1 MNKVEPRIMSGFMEL
16 TPDMQIKFNYIYD
29 TIRQTYESFGFLPI
43 DTPVLEYSEILL
55 AKAGGETEK
64 QIYSFKKG
72 DSDIS
77 MRFDLTVPLSRYVS
91 QHMNDITFPFKRYQ
105 MGKVYRGER
114 PQKGRFREFYQC
126 DIDIIGNGELS
137 IAYDA
142 ELPCIIYNVFKKLD
156 FGEFVIKVNN
166 RKILNGFFAS
176 LGLSDKIT
184 DILRI
189 VDKIDKIGTQIVKE
203 ELIKIGVSAE
213 DADKILYF
221 ISISGSNDEII
232 EKLYSLNISDE
243 VFNTGLE
250 EIKTLINYLRL
261 FNIPENNFKI
271 ELSIARGLDYYTGTV
286 YETNLVEHPELGSI
300 CSGGRYDNL
309 TSYYSNQTM
318 PGVGVSIGLTRLFDQ
333 LMQSGLLDRIKID
346 TSISKV
352 LIVDADNCN
361 FEYITNVANKVRE
374 SGINADIY
382 YGDKALKNKM
392 KYANKLNI
400 PFVIIVGEDEIKDNK
415 VVIKNMLKNTQTI
428 VDIEK
433 IEDTLLDRCNDK

>member
-16 TPDMQIKFNYIYD
+16 TPEMQIKFNYIYD

-189 VDKIDKIGTQIVKE
+189 VDKIDKIGAQNVKE

-243 VFNTGLE
+243 VFNTGIE

-361 FEYITNVANKVRE
+361 FEYITDVANKVRE

-400 PFVIIVGEDEIKDNK
+400 PFVIIVGENEKNNNQVTLKDM
-415 VVIKNMLKNTQTI
+415 VTGEQGQIS
-428 VDIEK
+428 IEEAISK
-433 IEDTLLDRCNDK
+433 IIG

>member
-243 VFNTGLE
+243 VFNTGIE

-400 PFVIIVGEDEIKDNK
+400 PFVIIVGENEKNNNQVTLKDM
-415 VVIKNMLKNTQTI
+415 VTGEQSQIS
-428 VDIEK
+428 IEEAISK
-433 IEDTLLDRCNDK
+433 IIG

>member
-1 MNKVEPRIMSGFMEL
+1 MNKVEPRIMAGFMEL
-16 TPDMQIKFNYIYD
+16 TPELQIKFNYMYD

-43 DTPVLEYSEILL
+43 DTPILEYSEILL

-64 QIYSFKKG
+64 QIYSFQKG
-72 DSDIS
+72 DTDIS

-91 QHMNDITFPFKRYQ
+91 QHVNDIAFPFKRYQ
-105 MGKVYRGER
+105 IGKVYRGER

-142 ELPCIIYNVFKKLD
+142 ELPCIIYQVFKKLN

-166 RKILNGFFAS
+166 RKILNGFFSS
-176 LGLSDKIT
+176 LGLSEKIT

-189 VDKIDKIGTQIVKE
+189 VDKIDKIGAENVKE
-203 ELIKIGVSAE
+203 ELIKIGVSGE
-213 DADKILYF
+213 DSDKILYF
-221 ISISGSNDEII
+221 ISINGSNDEIV
-232 EKLYSLNISDE
+232 EKLRNMNINNE
-243 VFNTGLE
+243 VFTKGID
-250 EIKTLINYLRL
+250 EIKAVIDYLRL
-261 FNIPENNFKI
+261 FNVPENNFKI

-309 TSYYSNQTM
+309 TSYYSNQNM

-333 LMQSGLLDRIKID
+333 LIDSGLLEKIQIEP
-346 TSISKV
+346 SISKV

-361 FEYITNVANKVRE
+361 FEYITKIANEFRKND
-374 SGINADIY
+374 INCDVY
-382 YGDKALKNKM
+382 YGQKQLKNKM
-392 KYANKLNI
+392 KYANKLLI
-400 PFVIIVGEDEIKDNK
+400 PYVVIIGENEKNSNQ
-415 VVIKNMLKNTQTI
+415 VTIKNMDNGEQILTSIGEAIAIIK
-428 VDIEK
+428 K
-433 IEDTLLDRCNDK
+433 

>member
-29 TIRQTYESFGFLPI
+29 TIRKTYESFGFLPI

-189 VDKIDKIGTQIVKE
+189 VDKIDKIGAQNVKE

-243 VFNTGLE
+243 VFNTGIE

-400 PFVIIVGEDEIKDNK
+400 PFVIIVGENEKNNNQVTLKDM
-415 VVIKNMLKNTQTI
+415 VTGEQGQIS
-428 VDIEK
+428 IEEAISK
-433 IEDTLLDRCNDK
+433 IIG

>member
-29 TIRQTYESFGFLPI
+29 TIRKTYESFGFLPI

-189 VDKIDKIGTQIVKE
+189 VDKIDKIGAQNVKE

-243 VFNTGLE
+243 VFNTGIE

-400 PFVIIVGEDEIKDNK
+400 PFVIIVGENEKNNNQVTLKDM
-415 VVIKNMLKNTQTI
+415 VTGEQSQIS
-428 VDIEK
+428 IEEAISK
-433 IEDTLLDRCNDK
+433 IIG

>member
-29 TIRQTYESFGFLPI
+29 TIRKTYESFGFLPI

-189 VDKIDKIGTQIVKE
+189 VDKIDKIGAQNVKE

-243 VFNTGLE
+243 VFNTGIE

-400 PFVIIVGEDEIKDNK
+400 PFVIIVGENEKNNNQVTLKDM
-415 VVIKNMLKNTQTI
+415 VTGEQIQSS
-428 VDIEK
+428 IEEAISK
-433 IEDTLLDRCNDK
+433 IIG

>member
-142 ELPCIIYNVFKKLD
+142 ELPCIIYNVFKELD

-189 VDKIDKIGTQIVKE
+189 VDKIDKIGAQNVKE

-243 VFNTGLE
+243 VFNTGIE

-400 PFVIIVGEDEIKDNK
+400 PFVIIVGENEKNNNQVTLKDM
-415 VVIKNMLKNTQTI
+415 VTGEQSQIS
-428 VDIEK
+428 IEEAISK
-433 IEDTLLDRCNDK
+433 IIG

>member
-400 PFVIIVGEDEIKDNK
+400 PFVIIVGENEKNNNQVTLKDM
-415 VVIKNMLKNTQTI
+415 VTGEQIQGS
-428 VDIEK
+428 IEEAISK
-433 IEDTLLDRCNDK
+433 IIG

>member
-16 TPDMQIKFNYIYD
+16 TPEMQIKFNYIYD
-29 TIRQTYESFGFLPI
+29 TIRKTYESFGFLPI

-189 VDKIDKIGTQIVKE
+189 VDKIDKIGAQNVKE
-203 ELIKIGVSAE
+203 ELIKISVSE
-213 DADKILYF
+213 EEADKILYF

-243 VFNTGLE
+243 VFNTGIE

-400 PFVIIVGEDEIKDNK
+400 PFVIIVGENEKNNNQVTLKDM
-415 VVIKNMLKNTQTI
+415 VTGEQGQIS
-428 VDIEK
+428 IEEAISK
-433 IEDTLLDRCNDK
+433 IIG

>member
-29 TIRQTYESFGFLPI
+29 TIRKTYESFGFLPI

-189 VDKIDKIGTQIVKE
+189 VDKIDKIGAQNVKE
-203 ELIKIGVSAE
+203 ELIKISVSE
-213 DADKILYF
+213 EEADKILYF

-243 VFNTGLE
+243 VFNTGIE

-400 PFVIIVGEDEIKDNK
+400 PFVIIVGENEKNNNQVTLKDM
-415 VVIKNMLKNTQTI
+415 VTGEQGQIS
-428 VDIEK
+428 IEEAISK
-433 IEDTLLDRCNDK
+433 IIG

>member
-29 TIRQTYESFGFLPI
+29 TIRKTYESFGFLPI

-189 VDKIDKIGTQIVKE
+189 VDKIDKIGAQNVKE

-243 VFNTGLE
+243 VFNTGIE

-333 LMQSGLLDRIKID
+333 LMQSGLLDRIKTD

-400 PFVIIVGEDEIKDNK
+400 PFVIIVGENEKNNNQVTLKDM
-415 VVIKNMLKNTQTI
+415 VTGEQSQIS
-428 VDIEK
+428 IEEAISK
-433 IEDTLLDRCNDK
+433 IIG

>member
-1 MNKVEPRIMSGFMEL
+1 MNKVEPRIMAGFMEL
-16 TPDMQIKFNYIYD
+16 TPELQIKFNYIYD

-43 DTPVLEYSEILL
+43 DTPILEYSEILL

-64 QIYSFKKG
+64 QIYSFQKG
-72 DSDIS
+72 DTDIS

-91 QHMNDITFPFKRYQ
+91 QHMNDIAFPFKRYQ
-105 MGKVYRGER
+105 IGKVYRGER

-142 ELPCIIYNVFKKLD
+142 ELPCIIYQVFKKLN
-156 FGEFVIKVNN
+156 FGDFVIKVNN
-166 RKILNGFFAS
+166 RKILNGFFSS
-176 LGLSDKIT
+176 LGLSEKVT

-189 VDKIDKIGTQIVKE
+189 VDKIDKIGAENVKE
-203 ELIKIGVSAE
+203 ELIKIGVSGE

-221 ISISGSNDEII
+221 ISINGSNDEII
-232 EKLYSLNISDE
+232 EKLRNMNIGDE
-243 VFNTGLE
+243 TFNKGID
-250 EIKTLINYLRL
+250 EIKALVDYLRL
-261 FNIPENNFKI
+261 FKIPENNFRI

-300 CSGGRYDNL
+300 CSGGRYDDL
-309 TSYYSNQTM
+309 TSYYSSQTM

-333 LMQSGLLDRIKID
+333 LMDSGLIDRIQID
-346 TSISKV
+346 TSISKA

-361 FEYITNVANKVRE
+361 FEYVTQVANQIRQ
-374 SGINADIY
+374 SGINADVY
-382 YGDKALKNKM
+382 YGDKQLKNKL

-400 PFVIIVGEDEIKDNK
+400 PYVVIIGENEKNNNQ
-415 VVIKNMLKNTQTI
+415 VTLKNMITGEQSLISVEEAINQI
-428 VDIEK
+428 Q
-433 IEDTLLDRCNDK
+433 

>member
-16 TPDMQIKFNYIYD
+16 TPEMQIKFNYIYD

-105 MGKVYRGER
+105 IGKVYRGER

-189 VDKIDKIGTQIVKE
+189 VDKIDKIGAQNVKE

-400 PFVIIVGEDEIKDNK
+400 PFVIIVGENEKNNNQVTLKDM
-415 VVIKNMLKNTQTI
+415 VTGEQGQIS
-428 VDIEK
+428 IEEAISK
-433 IEDTLLDRCNDK
+433 IIG

>member
-29 TIRQTYESFGFLPI
+29 TIRKTYESFGFLPI

-142 ELPCIIYNVFKKLD
+142 ELPCIIYNVFKELD

-189 VDKIDKIGTQIVKE
+189 VDKIDKIGAQNVKE

-243 VFNTGLE
+243 VFNTGIE

-400 PFVIIVGEDEIKDNK
+400 PFVIIVGENEKNNNQVTLKDM
-415 VVIKNMLKNTQTI
+415 VTGEQSQIS
-428 VDIEK
+428 IEEAISK
-433 IEDTLLDRCNDK
+433 IIG

>member
-243 VFNTGLE
+243 VFNTGIE

-400 PFVIIVGEDEIKDNK
+400 PFVIIVGENEKNNNQVTLKDM
-415 VVIKNMLKNTQTI
+415 VTGEQIQGS
-428 VDIEK
+428 IEEAISK
-433 IEDTLLDRCNDK
+433 IIG

>member
-1 MNKVEPRIMSGFMEL
+1 M
-16 TPDMQIKFNYIYD
+16 
-29 TIRQTYESFGFLPI
+29 
-43 DTPVLEYSEILL
+43 
-55 AKAGGETEK
+55 
-64 QIYSFKKG
+64 
-72 DSDIS
+72 
-77 MRFDLTVPLSRYVS
+77 
-91 QHMNDITFPFKRYQ
+91 
-105 MGKVYRGER
+105 
-114 PQKGRFREFYQC
+114 
-126 DIDIIGNGELS
+126 
-137 IAYDA
+137 
-142 ELPCIIYNVFKKLD
+142 
-156 FGEFVIKVNN
+156 
-166 RKILNGFFAS
+166 
-176 LGLSDKIT
+176 
-184 DILRI
+184 
-189 VDKIDKIGTQIVKE
+189 
-203 ELIKIGVSAE
+203 
-213 DADKILYF
+213 
-221 ISISGSNDEII
+221 
-232 EKLYSLNISDE
+232 
-243 VFNTGLE
+243 
-250 EIKTLINYLRL
+250 INYLRL

-400 PFVIIVGEDEIKDNK
+400 PFVIIVGENEKNNNQVTLKDM
-415 VVIKNMLKNTQTI
+415 VTGEQIQGS
-428 VDIEK
+428 IEEAISK
-433 IEDTLLDRCNDK
+433 IIG

>member
-16 TPDMQIKFNYIYD
+16 TPEMQIKFNYIYD
-29 TIRQTYESFGFLPI
+29 TIRKTYESFGFLPI

-189 VDKIDKIGTQIVKE
+189 VDKIDKIGAQNVKE
-203 ELIKIGVSAE
+203 ELLKIGVSAE

-243 VFNTGLE
+243 VFNTGIE

-382 YGDKALKNKM
+382 YGEKALKNKM

-400 PFVIIVGEDEIKDNK
+400 PFVIIVGENEKNNNQVTLKDMDTGEQ
-415 VVIKNMLKNTQTI
+415 IQSS
-428 VDIEK
+428 IEEAISK
-433 IEDTLLDRCNDK
+433 IIG